1 MKKLLSFGFVMLLTT
16 FAMVSTTNCQQS
28 TSHDGPI
35 SVEEFD
41 KIIGG
46 DKLVMVD
53 FYTTW
58 CGPCKRMAPFIQQ
71 IKEQHSNTVIVLK
84 VDAEAQ
90 MNIADRY
97 RLEGYPTVIFFKKG
111 QVIGRSLGYTDYD
124 GLMNLVNK
132 FK

>member
-1 MKKLLSFGFVMLLTT
+1 MKKLLSFGFVMLLTAFT
-16 FAMVSTTNCQQS
+16 MVSTTNCQQS

-84 VDAEAQ
+84 VDTEA
-90 MNIADRY
+90 AD
-97 RLEGYPTVIFFKKG
+97 L
-111 QVIGRSLGYTDYD
+111 S
-124 GLMNLVNK
+124 
-132 FK
+132 